1 MGCHVCHGPIRQDS
15 SSGSPCVDQS
25 WLQVNKNLCDPV
37 KKTKRWHSQ
46 ELEMAWIYIKLLWS
60 RGCSCWQAWNNL
72 TPLTMC
78 KLLKIAFSWF
88 HGSCTC
94 ALRGP
99 AAPWLHWLLRS
110 GSHIG
115 FKCLACREILP
126 RWLWYCWCT
135 SVTTCYYHK
144 QLWCVFRSVP
154 KSEKIH
160 GTGPDLLES
169 RSSPGGGGGFF
180 WRWVGKRETKRPGMK
195 WWAHRDDVVEQARE
209 LCEGHLQ
216 LTFLAWRWESWVGF
230 VVPVYTYRYPVIQLV
245 NTTRDSWSCIS
256 PSSNGEIC
264 PGASTGVINEDVL
277 SRWPLAT
284 MLNDYLRSQR
294 PNGRDRNKSKY
305 IDWFY
310 IIYLST
316 VINMYKHACVRW
328 YCV

>member
-1 MGCHVCHGPIRQDS
+1 MCVMAPFNRIPPADLRVLISHGCKWTRTCVILSKKQNADTLKNWRWLGYTS
-15 SSGSPCVDQS
+15 SVFGVEAV
-25 WLQVNKNLCDPV
+25 LAG
-37 KKTKRWHSQ
+37 KR
-46 ELEMAWIYIKLLWS
+46 E
-60 RGCSCWQAWNNL
+60 
-72 TPLTMC
+72 TMC

-88 HGSCTC
+88 HGSCTR

-126 RWLWYCWCT
+126 RWLWFCWCT

-216 LTFLAWRWESWVGF
+216 LTFLAWRWESCMCF

-284 MLNDYLRSQR
+284 MLNYYLQR
-294 PNGRDRNKSKY
+294 QRQKQEQ
-305 IDWFY
+305 I
-310 IIYLST
+310 
-316 VINMYKHACVRW
+316 
-328 YCV
+328 